1 MEDFSREFI
10 ASLIGKP
17 LREVVQVGAQ
27 KIVEEAVLAEF
38 EIFMRQYSA
47 SLDGRGRQVVV
58 RNGSHRERAVITAA
72 GELNVKVPRVRDR
85 RDGEVEKIQFRSSI
99 LPPYLRRA
107 KAVDEFIPYL
117 YLKGISTG
125 DFSGVLSQLLGKEM
139 FISANTVVR
148 LKEIWEEEYLAWNQ
162 TDLTEKH
169 YLYWWV
175 DGVHFNVRLENDRSC
190 ILVIIG
196 VTEDGKKELL
206 AVADGLRESELSWQ
220 DIMLDLKKR
229 GLRSGPQLATGD
241 GALGFWKALSKE
253 YPQTSQQRCW
263 VHKTANIL
271 DKMPKSIQ
279 PLAKKHIHAI
289 YLADT
294 KKEALEEFDRFVHM
308 YEAKYPKAVDCLVK
322 SKDESLAFYDFPA
335 AHWRHIRSTNAI
347 ESAFATVRLRTSKT
361 KGMASRITTLTMVF
375 KLAQAAEK
383 KWQRIHQYN
392 LIPLV
397 LAGVK
402 FIDGVQHVA

>member
-1 MEDFSREFI
+1 MEDFTREFI

-17 LREVVQVGAQ
+17 LREIVQVGAQ

-47 SLDGRGRQVVV
+47 LLDGRGRQGVV
-58 RNGSHRERAVITAA
+58 RNGSHRERAIITAA

-85 RDGEVEKIQFRSSI
+85 REGDVEKAQFRSSI

-107 KAVDEFIPYL
+107 KEMDEFIPYL

-125 DFSGVLSQLLGKEM
+125 DFSGVLSHLLGKET

-162 TDLTEKH
+162 TDLAEKQ

-263 VHKTANIL
+263 VHKTANI
-271 DKMPKSIQ
+271 
-279 PLAKKHIHAI
+279 
-289 YLADT
+289 
-294 KKEALEEFDRFVHM
+294 
-308 YEAKYPKAVDCLVK
+308 
-322 SKDESLAFYDFPA
+322 
-335 AHWRHIRSTNAI
+335 
-347 ESAFATVRLRTSKT
+347 
-361 KGMASRITTLTMVF
+361 
-375 KLAQAAEK
+375 
-383 KWQRIHQYN
+383 
-392 LIPLV
+392 
-397 LAGVK
+397 
-402 FIDGVQHVA
+402 